1 MGKGED
7 TKKKYEISNLTPLSR
22 ARKYVKRKKS
32 FIDFLL
38 LILAVFR
45 FYIMIKPNSVT

>member
-7 TKKKYEISNLTPLSR
+7 TKKKYEISNLTTLSR